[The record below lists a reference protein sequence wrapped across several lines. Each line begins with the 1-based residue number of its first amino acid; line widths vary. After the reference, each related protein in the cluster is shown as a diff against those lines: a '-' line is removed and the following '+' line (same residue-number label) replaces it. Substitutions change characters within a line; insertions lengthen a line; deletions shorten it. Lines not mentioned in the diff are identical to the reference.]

1 MSPLTFVVLFAF
13 FASCILEPMDKNQ
26 HIESNILRRVGGT
39 TSAARS
45 HADATTGLRPI
56 VSRPS
61 TAVAKLGTGRSRVVS
76 SEQPIELPPRSGRS
90 HSQER
95 IHVTTS
101 SVSPIFV
108 GIDVAKDRLDLARSD
123 QSDTLTVA
131 NDPAGIRSLVETFH
145 SVALST
151 IVVEATG
158 GIERPLVDA
167 LLDAGL
173 PVAVVN
179 PGRVRHFA
187 KAMGILAKTD
197 AIDARVLMDFAGK
210 AAPQLTAKRSKNQ
223 SELDALVTCRR
234 QLLHVRTEQSNRIH
248 TTTSTQAKKA
258 IQAVLKTIDKQIT
271 SLDDQ
276 IAKLIASDDDMNHQ
290 HQLLKSVPG
299 VGAVTSSILLAELRE
314 LGTTNRRQISALVGV
329 APFNRDSGRFRGKRS
344 IHGGRASVR
353 SALYMATITA
363 IRCNP
368 IIKTFAQRLQKA
380 GKLPKVIIVACMR
393 KLVSILNVMLKENIK
408 WDQLNLVK
416 NA

>member
-1 MSPLTFVVLFAF
+1 M
-13 FASCILEPMDKNQ
+13 
-26 HIESNILRRVGGT
+26 
-39 TSAARS
+39 
-45 HADATTGLRPI
+45 
-56 VSRPS
+56 
-61 TAVAKLGTGRSRVVS
+61 
-76 SEQPIELPPRSGRS
+76 
-90 HSQER
+90 
-95 IHVTTS
+95 TTS

-145 SVALST
+145 SVALSA

-167 LLDAGL
+167 LLDADL

-299 VGAVTSSILLAELRE
+299 VGAVTSSTLLAELRE
-314 LGTTNRRQISALVGV
+314 LGTTDRRQISALAGV
-329 APFNRDSGRFRGKRS
+329 APYNRDSGRSRGKRS

-416 NA
+416 SA

>member
-1 MSPLTFVVLFAF
+1 M
-13 FASCILEPMDKNQ
+13 
-26 HIESNILRRVGGT
+26 
-39 TSAARS
+39 
-45 HADATTGLRPI
+45 
-56 VSRPS
+56 
-61 TAVAKLGTGRSRVVS
+61 
-76 SEQPIELPPRSGRS
+76 
-90 HSQER
+90 
-95 IHVTTS
+95 TTS

-131 NDPAGIRSLVETFH
+131 NDPAGIRGLVETFH
-145 SVALST
+145 SAVLAA

-158 GIERPLVDA
+158 GLERPLVDA

-197 AIDARVLMDFAGK
+197 AIDARVLMDFARK
-210 AAPQLTAKRSKNQ
+210 AAPQLAAKRSKSQ

-234 QLLHVRTEQSNRIH
+234 QLLQVRTEQSNRLQ

-258 IQAVLKTIDKQIT
+258 IQAVLKILDKQIT
-271 SLDDQ
+271 SLNDQ

-290 HQLLKSVPG
+290 YQLLKSVPG
-299 VGAVTSSILLAELRE
+299 VGAVTSSTLLAELRE
-314 LGTTNRRQISALVGV
+314 LGTTDRRQISALAGV
-329 APFNRDSGRFRGKRS
+329 APYNRDSGRSRGKRS

-380 GKLPKVIIVACMR
+380 GKLPKIIIVACMR